1 MKDNILI
8 NKLFNTYRKYS
19 VFIIDDEHISSEL
32 IIPEKEEP
40 VSPVDREKERKFLLL
55 LEKNFNKYSF
65 EF

>member
-8 NKLFNTYRKYS
+8 NKLFKTYKKYAC
-19 VFIIDDEHISSEL
+19 FIIEDKNISSEL

-40 VSPVDREKERKFLLL
+40 LTPVDKEKERKFLLL